1 MPKIQ
6 KIKDVFDKS
15 YKKKNMLFDMPFRI
29 GLIGRSGS
37 GKTNMLINLLN
48 DDFYGK
54 DFESDDIYIVS
65 GSLATDDKIKNLV
78 ERRKIPLENLYN
90 GYKEHE
96 MEELY
101 DNLSTNYKVSL
112 FENKKPDH
120 SLIIFDDIS
129 FSNSLKNTSGGA
141 IDKFSCNSRKFL
153 CNITFTSQKF
163 TQLSTTV
170 RENLNG
176 LICASCSDKQ
186 LEIISEDFNY
196 MGDKKMFREMFRQM
210 TDNKFSFFVAN
221 LTNDKKDRYLTDNF
235 EPICVC
241 KEGVK
246 KCKNKKLN

>member
-15 YKKKNMLFDMPFRI
+15 YKQKGLLFNMPFRI
-29 GLIGRSGS
+29 GLVGRSGM

-78 ERRKIPLENLYN
+78 EKRKIPLENLYN
-90 GYKEHE
+90 GYKEQE
-96 MEELY
+96 MHELY

-129 FSNSLKNTSGGA
+129 FSNSLKDKSGGM
-141 IDKFSCNSRKFL
+141 IDKFSCNSRKFIV
-153 CNITFTSQKF
+153 NIIFTAQKY
-163 TQLSTTV
+163 TQYSTCL
-170 RENLNG
+170 RENLSG
-176 LICASCSDKQ
+176 IICASCSDRQ
-186 LEIISEDFNY
+186 LESISEDFNY
-196 MGDKKMFREMFRQM
+196 IGDKKMFREMFRKM
-210 TDNKFSFFVAN
+210 TDDKFSFFVAN
-221 LTNDKKDRYLTDNF
+221 LTNDKKDRYLSDTF

-241 KEGVK
+241 KDGVK
-246 KCKNKKLN
+246 KCKNKKI

>member
-196 MGDKKMFREMFRQM
+196 MGCKKKFRTTFRSL
-210 TDNKFSFFVAN
+210 TDEKFTFFICN
-221 LTNDKKDRYLTDNF
+221 LTNEKQNRYLNSDF
-235 EPICVC
+235 EPVCVC
-241 KEGVK
+241 DKNK
-246 KCKNKKLN
+246 MCKNKMI